1 MSVKVIKDP
10 IYGYVE
16 INSEVTRGI
25 IDTACF
31 QRLRNIRQT
40 SYAPLYPA
48 SFHNRFVHSIGVY
61 HLGQKAFNA
70 AISSLKNSGGLFSAE
85 ELANIKRLFGLACL
99 LHDVGHAPFSHTGE
113 LFFLAD
119 GGSPPRIYN
128 KLTALVGDDTF
139 ALDVDSY
146 SKAGKLAASHE
157 IVSCIIALERF
168 GNHIRGSFERDFF
181 SRCVTGH
188 RYINEEKGKH
198 DILNCFIELLNSPI
212 IDVDRLDYI
221 IRDAQTIG
229 FQSVLIDYER
239 LLEGICIIEENGFHR
254 LGFHK
259 KALSIIENAI
269 YAHDTQKKWI
279 QNHPVILYEHFL
291 LQHAMRSIDKYF
303 ADTGKRFFSYEA
315 LTREGIDFGSKGKVA
330 LLADED
336 VLYMMKSVCSD
347 MLIEEYFARNRR
359 RIPVWKS
366 EAEYKALFEH
376 DLGKKRLD
384 QLERAFKDIE
394 KYLIEHFAI
403 PVIDDAL
410 LAYLQAEEGR
420 LVEKRDGEKIS
431 AKDYANLMQ
440 GNTKIKRWAQCLEK
454 IAADLG
460 IPFDFVII
468 SANKFKSGF
477 LKQDLEKIRI
487 VFPTL
492 DVNAYIKDVSTILTS
507 QEGRDSFFY
516 LFYRK
521 REQTSPEEKR
531 VLATAKDIATALTQ
545 ELFSTPP
552 ED

>member
-10 IYGYVE
+10 VYGYVE
-16 INSEVTRGI
+16 IDSEVVRGI

-48 SFHNRFVHSIGVY
+48 SFHNRFIHSIGVY
-61 HLGQKAFNA
+61 HLGNKAFKA
-70 AISSLKNSGGLFSAE
+70 AIGSLEEESGLFSAE
-85 ELANIKRLFGLACL
+85 ELINIERLFGLACL

-119 GGSPPRIYN
+119 GGSPPLIYT
-128 KLTALVGDDTF
+128 KLTALVGDKMF
-139 ALDVDSY
+139 AADVDSY
-146 SKAGKLAASHE
+146 SRAGKSAALHE
-157 IVSCIIALERF
+157 IMSCIIALERF
-168 GNHIRGSFERDFF
+168 KDHIRDAFERDFF

-239 LLEGICIIEENGFHR
+239 LLEGVCIIKVDGFHR

-279 QNHPVILYEHFL
+279 QNHPTILYEHFL
-291 LQHAMRSIDKYF
+291 LQHAMRGIDKYF
-303 ADTGKRFFSYEA
+303 ANPGKRFFSYEA
-315 LTREGIDFGSKGKVA
+315 LTREGIDFGSKGRVA

-336 VLYMMKSVCSD
+336 VLHMMKSVCSD
-347 MLIEEYFARNRR
+347 MLIDEYFARNRR

-366 EAEYKALFEH
+366 EAEYRALFESK
-376 DLGKKRLD
+376 LGPSTLD
-384 QLERAFKDIE
+384 QLERSFKEIE
-394 KYLIEHFAI
+394 KYLAEHFAI

-420 LVEKRDGEKIS
+420 LIEKRDGKEITE
-431 AKDYANLMQ
+431 KDYVNLMQ
-440 GNTKIKRWAQCLEK
+440 GNMKIKRWALCLER
-454 IAADLG
+454 IATNLG

-487 VFPTL
+487 VFPSL
-492 DVNAYIKDVSTILTS
+492 DMKAYIKDVSTILTS
-507 QEGRDSFFY
+507 QEGRESFFY
-516 LFYRK
+516 LFCRK

-531 VLATAKDIATALTQ
+531 ALATAKDVATALTQ
-545 ELFSTPP
+545 ELFSMAS